1 MKVLMQKFPRSSRL
15 TRAAD
20 FRCLFRRGRRLN
32 LGQLTLVWLR
42 REVEGQRFT
51 PVASRKVGNA
61 VRRNRL
67 RRRLKELY
75 RLHRHHLPTPLHFV
89 FITRRGAAELSW
101 NELRETV
108 FELWQKAELLNEH
121 PPNEQTEER

>member
-1 MKVLMQKFPRSSRL
+1 MKEAQHKVRQSFPHSSRL
-15 TRAAD
+15 TQAAD
-20 FRCLFRRGRRLN
+20 FRRLFRRGRRLS
-32 LGQLTLVWLR
+32 LGQLTLVWLTNKA
-42 REVEGQRFT
+42 EGQRFT

-75 RLHRHHLPTPLHFV
+75 RLHRQHLPVPLHFV

-101 NELRETV
+101 NELREIV
-108 FELWQKAELLNEH
+108 FELWRAAKLITEH
-121 PPNEQTEER
+121 EEP

>member
-1 MKVLMQKFPRSSRL
+1 MQKFPHSSRL

-20 FRCLFRRGRRLN
+20 FRRLFRRGRRLN
-32 LGQLTLVWLR
+32 LGQLTLVWLGNK
-42 REVEGQRFT
+42 VDGQRFA

-75 RLHRHHLPTPLHFV
+75 RLHRHRLPTPLHFV

-101 NELRETV
+101 NELREIV
-108 FELWQKAELLNEH
+108 FELWQMAGLLTEH
-121 PPNEQTEER
+121 SLNKLTEEC

>member
-1 MKVLMQKFPRSSRL
+1 MEENHKPLRKNFPRSSRL
-15 TRAAD
+15 TRSAD
-20 FRCLFRRGRRLN
+20 FRRLFRRGRRLN
-32 LGQLTLVWLR
+32 RGQLTLVWLTNN
-42 REVEGQRFT
+42 VEEQRFT

-75 RLHRHHLPTPLHFV
+75 RLHRHHLPAKLHFV
-89 FITRRGAAELSW
+89 FITRRGAAELCW

-108 FELWQKAELLNEH
+108 FELWQEAGLIAEH
-121 PPNEQTEER
+121 PTT